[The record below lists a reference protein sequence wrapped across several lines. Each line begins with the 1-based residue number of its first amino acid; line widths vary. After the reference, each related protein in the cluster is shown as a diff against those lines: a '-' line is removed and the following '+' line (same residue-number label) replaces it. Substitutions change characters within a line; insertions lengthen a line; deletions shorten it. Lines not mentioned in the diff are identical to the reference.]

1 MSPEKRDA
9 VGYVYSL
16 FVEAI
21 RIARRHRLEIVVAI
35 RDPDAPASDPQRL
48 LCMANADVE
57 EALKMLG
64 EAQTALTTCMS
75 KSAHEANNML
85 DDLLK
90 GRK

>member
-1 MSPEKRDA
+1 MSPEKKEA
-9 VGYVYSL
+9 VGRIYFL
-16 FVEAI
+16 FTEAC
-21 RIARRHRLEIVVAI
+21 RLARNNRLEIVLAI
-35 RDPDAPASDPQRL
+35 RDPDAPASDSQRL

-64 EAQTALTTCMS
+64 EAQSAFTTRMS